1 MKALSTGFK
10 QYAILA
16 IAFSFWLF
24 FFTERPYMGSKFH
37 MDTFTTGDRH
47 CTDVNL
53 SFCQKMWLF
62 HVPIRR
68 LWVNQ
73 LNNLFD
79 SFSRLCNI
87 FFQIH
92 VSSVGSVIICVVGN
106 IQIGKNWNKSHRN
119 MLNSNGPSMKPCEA
133 AKIISDD
140 ELYVPFNFTL
150 CFCLVKSEGNYFK
163 EGIST
168 A

>member
-1 MKALSTGFK
+1 MKVLSTGFRWTDFK

-24 FFTERPYMGSKFH
+24 FFTERPYMGFKFRMDTH
-37 MDTFTTGDRH
+37 MDTFVTGDRH

-79 SFSRLCNI
+79 SFSRLCNN
-87 FFQIH
+87 FFLIH
-92 VSSVGSVIICVVGN
+92 DSSVGSVIIYVVGN
-106 IQIGKNWNKSHRN
+106 IQIEKNWNKSHRN
-119 MLNSNGPSMKPCEA
+119 MLNSNGPSMQSRKD
-133 AKIISDD
+133 S
-140 ELYVPFNFTL
+140 FRR
-150 CFCLVKSEGNYFK
+150 
-163 EGIST
+163 
-168 A
+168 

>member
-1 MKALSTGFK
+1 
-10 QYAILA
+10 
-16 IAFSFWLF
+16 
-24 FFTERPYMGSKFH
+24 
-37 MDTFTTGDRH
+37 
-47 CTDVNL
+47 
-53 SFCQKMWLF
+53 
-62 HVPIRR
+62 
-68 LWVNQ
+68 
-73 LNNLFD
+73 
-79 SFSRLCNI
+79 
-87 FFQIH
+87 
-92 VSSVGSVIICVVGN
+92 
-106 IQIGKNWNKSHRN
+106 